1 MNESCMGAC
10 GLLTGEKIGII
21 VVAVV
26 VVFFTFDFSLIILL
40 REGEGFAKIYLGG
53 FLTSFFLVILTYVCG
68 GTSFLATLLM
78 LCLALISL
86 LILRASTLMGI
97 SSEGGFSK
105 KVVSSSSLNF

>member
-1 MNESCMGAC
+1 MGAC

-26 VVFFTFDFSLIILL
+26 VVFFTFDFSLITLL
-40 REGEGFAKIYLGG
+40 REGEGLAKIYLGG
-53 FLTSFFLVILTYVCG
+53 FLTSFFLLNLAYFYC

-105 KVVSSSSLNF
+105 KEVSSSSLNF